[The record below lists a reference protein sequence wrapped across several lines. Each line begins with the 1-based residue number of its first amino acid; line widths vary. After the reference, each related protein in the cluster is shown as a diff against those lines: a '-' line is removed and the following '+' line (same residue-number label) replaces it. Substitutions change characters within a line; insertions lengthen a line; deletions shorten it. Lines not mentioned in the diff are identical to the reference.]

1 MIFRVPK
8 WLMLGAPALATLVLY
23 WPVLG
28 TGFLGD
34 DFGMLHA
41 FEGCEGARGVA
52 QCVAQMFVSGVG
64 PPSNQYRP
72 LTMASFALNSLLGA
86 DPFGWHL
93 VNVLVHAAC
102 ASLVALLA
110 WQLLDE
116 ASPRARAAALM
127 AGWLFAWFA
136 PAVEATAWI
145 AARFDGMA
153 LLWLLVAACA
163 FVASRRWRDGYG
175 LLSLAAT
182 VLSYM
187 SKESAT
193 IGAPLIL
200 ALAWYKQRG
209 DRGFVRDVVAALGTA
224 LPWLLIAVSYFAF
237 RRFLFGDPFRFFP
250 GSSPLATLLSGEWLA
265 NVPAMLD
272 WAAVALPESAPRS
285 AFAGSGLVLL
295 LCALATGVAER
306 AKGRA
311 LAAIAFAVLAAFALL
326 LPHWKWAGNGEG
338 GRVLLAIGAI
348 ALVAAALPLAAAGR
362 PRALA
367 WVAAIVLLGSQW
379 MLAQS
384 VVARW
389 VQAGDDTRALSSAL
403 ARVAAESTPDGYAF
417 VVVPDHVG
425 AIPFGRNAQG
435 GLMLP
440 PVQAASIAPELIVQ
454 TGDELAR
461 WPDLFTRDIIG
472 RLRREP
478 VANVAANLLTPKVPP
493 PHALPDRWFCWS
505 PHTRALVPVT
515 LALEPDLANWDDAWR
530 NALTAAGCAVR

>member
-1 MIFRVPK
+1 MIVRIPK
-8 WLMLGAPALATLVLY
+8 WLMLGVPAVATLVLY

-41 FEGCEGARGVA
+41 FDGCEGAWGIA
-52 QCVAQMFVSGVG
+52 QCVGQMFVSGVG

-72 LTMASFALNSLLGA
+72 LTMASFALNSGLSA

-93 VNVLVHAAC
+93 VNVLLHAAC

-110 WQLLDE
+110 WQLVDE
-116 ASPRARAAALM
+116 NSPRTRAAALM

-163 FVASRRWRDGYG
+163 FVASRTWRDGCG
-175 LLSLAAT
+175 LLSLVAT

-193 IGAPLIL
+193 IGVPLIV
-200 ALAWYKQRG
+200 ALAWYKRG
-209 DRGFVRDVVAALGTA
+209 SGMGFVRGIIATLRAA
-224 LPWLLIAVSYFAF
+224 LPWLLIAVAYFTF
-237 RRFLFGDPFRFFP
+237 RRFLFGDPFQFFP
-250 GSSPLATLLSGEWLA
+250 GSSPLAVLLSGEWLA
-265 NVPAMLD
+265 NIPAMFD
-272 WAAVALPESAPRS
+272 WAAVALPEAGPRS
-285 AFAGSGLVLL
+285 AYAWSGLVLL
-295 LCALATGVAER
+295 LCALAAGVAER

-311 LAAIAFAVLAAFALL
+311 LIAISFTVLAAFALL
-326 LPHWKWAGNGEG
+326 LPHWKWAGTGEG
-338 GRVLLAIGAI
+338 GRVLLSIGAI
-348 ALVAAALPLAAAGR
+348 ACVAAALPLSAAGR
-362 PRALA
+362 PRGLA
-367 WVAAIVLLGSQW
+367 WIAAIVLLGSQW
-379 MLAQS
+379 MLAQAT
-384 VVARW
+384 VERWAR
-389 VQAGDDTRALSSAL
+389 AGQDTRSLSREL
-403 ARVAAESTPDGYAF
+403 ARIAQETPPTGYAF
-417 VVVPDHVG
+417 VVLPDHVG

-440 PVQAASIAPELIVQ
+440 PVQAASLGPKLVVQ
-454 TGDELAR
+454 TDGELAR

-478 VANVAANLLTPKVPP
+478 LINVAANPLTPKVPP
-493 PHALPDRWFCWS
+493 PHEIPDRWFCWS
-505 PHTRALVPVT
+505 TRTHALVPAT
-515 LALEPDLANWDDAWR
+515 LALQPDFANWDMAWR
-530 NALTAAGCAVR
+530 EARAFAGCTS

>member
-1 MIFRVPK
+1 MIFRIPK
-8 WLMLGAPALATLVLY
+8 WLMLVVPALATLVLY

-41 FEGCEGARGVA
+41 FDGCEGARGIT

-72 LTMASFALNSLLGA
+72 LTMASFALNTVLGA

-93 VNVLVHAAC
+93 INVVLHAAC

-110 WQLLDE
+110 WQLLNED
-116 ASPRARAAALM
+116 SPRTRAAALM
-127 AGWLFAWFA
+127 SGWLFAWFA
-136 PAVEATAWI
+136 PAVEATAWVS
-145 AARFDGMA
+145 ARFDGMA
-153 LLWLLVAACA
+153 LVWMLVAACA

-193 IGAPLIL
+193 IGVPLIL
-200 ALAWYKQRG
+200 ALAWYKQGRG
-209 DRGFVRDVVAALGTA
+209 KGFVRDILAALRAA
-224 LPWLLIAVSYFAF
+224 LPWMLIAALYFAF
-237 RRFLFGDPFRFFP
+237 RRYLFGDPFRFFP
-250 GSSPLATLLSGEWLA
+250 GSSPLAALLSGEWLA
-265 NVPAMLD
+265 NIPTMLD
-272 WAAVALPESAPRS
+272 WVVVALPEPGPRS
-285 AFAGSGLVLL
+285 VFAGSGLVLL
-295 LCALATGVAER
+295 LCALAAGVAER
-306 AKGRA
+306 AKARA

-326 LPHWKWAGNGEG
+326 LPHWQWAGNGEG

-348 ALVAAALPLAAAGR
+348 ASVAAALPLASADR
-362 PRALA
+362 PRGLA
-367 WVAAIVLLGSQW
+367 WIAAIVLLGSQW

-384 VVARW
+384 AVARW
-389 VQAGDDTRALSSAL
+389 VQAGDDTRALSGAL
-403 ARVAAESTPDGYAF
+403 ARVAAETTPEGYAF
-417 VVVPDHVG
+417 VVLPDHVG

-440 PVQAASIAPELIVQ
+440 PVQAASIAPKLIVQ

-478 VANVAANLLTPKVPP
+478 VTSVAANPLTPKVPP

-505 PHTRALVPVT
+505 PRTHALVSVT
-515 LALEPDLANWDDAWR
+515 PAFEPGLANWGDAWR
-530 NALTAAGCAVR
+530 KALAAAGCAD

>member
-1 MIFRVPK
+1 MIFRIPK
-8 WLMLGAPALATLVLY
+8 WLMLGVPALATLALY

-28 TGFLGD
+28 TGFVGD

-41 FEGCEGARGVA
+41 FDGCEGARGVA

-72 LTMASFALNSLLGA
+72 LTMASFALNSELGA
-86 DPFGWHL
+86 DPFHWHL
-93 VNVLVHAAC
+93 VNVLLHAAC

-110 WQLLDE
+110 CQLLSDD
-116 ASPRARAAALM
+116 SPRTRAAALM

-145 AARFDGMA
+145 SARFDGMA
-153 LLWLLVAACA
+153 LVWMLVAACA

-193 IGAPLIL
+193 IGVPLIL
-200 ALAWYKQRG
+200 ALAWYKQGRG
-209 DRGFVRDVVAALGTA
+209 KGFVRDILAALRAA
-224 LPWLLIAVSYFAF
+224 LPWLLIAALYFFF
-237 RRFLFGDPFRFFP
+237 RRYLFGDPFRFFP
-250 GSSPLATLLSGEWLA
+250 GSSPLAALFSGEWLA
-265 NVPAMLD
+265 NIPTMLD
-272 WAAVALPESAPRS
+272 WIAVALPEPVPRS
-285 AFAGSGLVLL
+285 VFAGSGLVLL
-295 LCALATGVAER
+295 LCALAAGVAER
-306 AKGRA
+306 AKARV

-326 LPHWKWAGNGEG
+326 LPHWQWAGNGEG

-348 ALVAAALPLAAAGR
+348 ALVAAALPLASADR
-362 PRALA
+362 PRGLA
-367 WVAAIVLLGSQW
+367 WIAAIVLLGSQW

-384 VVARW
+384 AVARW
-389 VQAGDDTRALSSAL
+389 VQAGDDTRALSGAL
-403 ARVAAESTPDGYAF
+403 ARVAAETTPEGYAF
-417 VVVPDHVG
+417 VVLPDHVG

-440 PVQAASIAPELIVQ
+440 PVQATSIAPKLIVQ

-461 WPDLFTRDIIG
+461 WPDLFSRDIIG

-478 VANVAANLLTPKVPP
+478 VASVAANPLTPKVPP

-505 PHTRALVPVT
+505 PRTHALVPVA
-515 LALEPDLANWDDAWR
+515 LGLEPGLANWDVAWR
-530 NALTAAGCAVR
+530 KALAAAGCAD